1 MIGFALEGIPNLG
14 KSHTLKRLFDELL
27 TNNLVDIKFYKKAK
41 NILWSYN
48 ISDIKALKAKTI
60 DFISVVFAR

>member
-1 MIGFALEGIPNLG
+1 MIGFALEGIPNSS